1 VRLVVEHLCVS
12 HGRTPALFDVSLT
25 VDASAPCCVL
35 GRNGVGK
42 TTLLNTIMGVLR
54 PTSGRIV
61 LDGEDITTAPP
72 HERARAGLGYVPQD
86 RVGFPRLTVE
96 ESLRVVMPPDS
107 GRAELDEVLAIFPAL
122 VALLRKPAGFLSG
135 GQMQQLAIARALLTR
150 PKVLIFDEPTEGIQP
165 SVVAEIEEAI
175 VRLHE
180 REGLGI
186 MIAEQYV
193 ELALRLAERYVVL
206 DAGAVVADGATAD
219 LGLQAAHQLL
229 AI

>member
-1 VRLVVEHLCVS
+1 MALVVEHLCVS

-25 VDASAPCCVL
+25 VDVGAPCCVL

-54 PTSGRIV
+54 PASGRIL
-61 LDGEDITTAPP
+61 LDGRDITNAPP

-107 GRAELDEVLAIFPAL
+107 GRRELDDVLEIFPAL
-122 VALLRKPAGFLSG
+122 TGLLGKPAGFLSG

-150 PKVLIFDEPTEGIQP
+150 PRMLILDEPTEGIQP
-165 SVVAEIEEAI
+165 SVVAEIEETI
-175 VRLHE
+175 VRLHK
-180 REGLGI
+180 RDGLGI
-186 MIAEQYV
+186 VIAEQYV

-206 DAGAVVADGATAD
+206 DAGAVVGAGATAY
-219 LGLQAAHQLL
+219 LGLEAAHQLL

>member
-1 VRLVVEHLCVS
+1 MLAAEKVNQFYGGSHTLWDIDLDVPAGGCVC
-12 HGRTPALFDVSLT
+12 LM
-25 VDASAPCCVL
+25 

-54 PTSGRIV
+54 PTSGRIL
-61 LDGEDITTAPP
+61 LDGEDITNAPP
-72 HERARAGLGYVPQD
+72 YKRARAGLGYVPQD

-107 GRAELDEVLAIFPAL
+107 GRGELDGVLEIFPAL
-122 VALLRKPAGFLSG
+122 VALLGKPAGFLSG

-150 PKVLIFDEPTEGIQP
+150 PRMLIFDEPTEGIQP

-175 VRLHE
+175 VRLHK
-180 REGLGI
+180 RDGLGI
-186 MIAEQYV
+186 VIAEQYV

-206 DAGAVVADGATAD
+206 DAGAVVAEGATAD
-219 LGLQAAHQLL
+219 LGLAAAHQLL